1 MHRSQHLI
9 YETYLDSFSHLNHA
23 KYLELYEQARWNWM
37 ADAGLSLADIARSG
51 VGPVI
56 LNINV
61 SYRRELKARDQITIL
76 THIQESRGKIFTIEQ
91 AMYLSHELSDDVT
104 ADKPNPASEAKITAG
119 MMDMKQRK
127 LIEPPAIWREA
138 FALTD

>member
-1 MHRSQHLI
+1 MHHSQHLI
-9 YETYLDSFSHLNHA
+9 YETYLDSFGHLNHA

-76 THIQESRGKIFTIEQ
+76 TSIQESRGKIFTIEQ
-91 AMYLSHELSDDVT
+91 AMYLSNELSEDAA
-104 ADKPNPASEAKITAG
+104 ADKPHPASEAKITAG

-127 LIEPPAIWREA
+127 LIEPPAIWRDA